1 MLGKE
6 RVPLMTLPENKPAVC
21 MTWKVSQGLKN
32 WHNMLYSFM
41 ANHMRLVRAAYD
53 LFIIC
58 AKVVEK
64 FVLDP
69 LTPPPLTTPTPQQV
83 PPDRPSNCTV
93 HHCVNIIT
101 NMLGGY

>member
-53 LFIIC
+53 LSIIC

-64 FVLDP
+64 FVLNP
-69 LTPPPLTTPTPQQV
+69 LTPPPSPPPPLNRSPQIGLQ
-83 PPDRPSNCTV
+83 TV
-93 HHCVNIIT
+93 LYTIVST
-101 NMLGGY
+101 S